1 MLLSAYENW
10 PLLAAVALALIAGF
24 FLGSFNLLKIIGFN
38 AQARAFN
45 GFISL
50 LSIATGIF
58 AIVNFTNIAFYVTL
72 LNACVA
78 FQVGHFFRLTV
89 MRRGYI
95 IVTSLSV
102 AYLAIYTWA
111 MLTTIPS

>member
-1 MLLSAYENW
+1 MAGGVKISCGISGFGARSSPHTIHAGVML
-10 PLLAAVALALIAGF
+10 PRIAARI
-24 FLGSFNLLKIIGFN
+24 
-38 AQARAFN
+38 
-45 GFISL
+45 
-50 LSIATGIF
+50 
-58 AIVNFTNIAFYVTL
+58 FYVTL